1 VQTNCPKCSN
11 RLVLDDAKIPD
22 TPFMLKCPKCQATV
36 KLPGKNGNGEAP
48 QPVAAPT
55 PEPQQSQ
62 QAQPSASQPQA
73 QTPSR
78 SVIAPP
84 APVRPRSAPPI
95 GTALISVPNSEQ
107 AESLGTMLGK
117 LGFASEG
124 LDPQLEEKVLK
135 LQQGEYPVVAT
146 IRNGV
151 PEERN
156 LYRIVC
162 ALSPEIR
169 RRVFLVLVGDEFK
182 TGEGTQAFAML
193 ADLVIHPNDAATGER
208 LVARTM
214 IERRRV
220 YQTFWD
226 AEDRKAE
233 GKL

>member
-1 VQTNCPKCSN
+1 MNPHHADPPPLADTKCGPTIPISP
-11 RLVLDDAKIPD
+11 AKRD
-22 TPFMLKCPKCQATV
+22 FFLT
-36 KLPGKNGNGEAP
+36 
-48 QPVAAPT
+48 
-55 PEPQQSQ
+55 S
-62 QAQPSASQPQA
+62 
-73 QTPSR
+73 
-78 SVIAPP
+78 
-84 APVRPRSAPPI
+84 
-95 GTALISVPNSEQ
+95 SEQ

-124 LDPQLEEKVLK
+124 LDPQLEEKVLR

-146 IRNGV
+146 TRNGV

-162 ALSPEIR
+162 TLSPEIR

-182 TGEGTQAFAML
+182 TGEGTQAFAVL
-193 ADLVIHPNDAATGER
+193 ADLVIHSNDAATGER
-208 LVARTM
+208 IVARTM